1 MTPEDLLSRVGDQL
15 SVRRVFGEPV
25 ERDGILVIP
34 VAVAF
39 GGGGGGAGPE
49 DQGAG
54 GGFGGVVRGIGV
66 YSIAGGR
73 VRFVPAVDMT
83 ALAAI
88 TVLFAGT
95 VLRATRRART
105 RGIGQASSRR

>member
-1 MTPEDLLSRVGDQL
+1 MTPEDLLGRIGDQL
-15 SVRRVFGEPV
+15 SVRRAFGEPV
-25 ERDGILVIP
+25 ERDGVLVIP

-66 YSIAGGR
+66 YSISEGR
-73 VRFVPAVDMT
+73 VRFIPAVDIT

-88 TVLFAGT
+88 TLLLTGT
-95 VLRATRRART
+95 VLRATRR
-105 RGIGQASSRR
+105 RRLGH